1 MKDSLNE
8 LSIVELATKL
18 GVPTDSSFSQDF
30 FVAQL
35 KADSLQAVF
44 SQPVKIN
51 GYCILFC
58 GEGSADITLNLTKFP
73 MSHGALAISI
83 PGNLI
88 KAEVTSSLNCS
99 FGIIA
104 ASNKF
109 VDGMNV
115 NFNKLYEEGLIVMD
129 YPCIQVAASDEDVFT
144 QYYRLVQ
151 TLFKR
156 GTQESGDAI
165 SLVVSSVLILLS
177 KIWSEKLNEN
187 KLRNPSGTT
196 RTKVLLEKFLNLVA
210 EHHSTEKGVSFYAEE
225 LCITPKY
232 LSKLIKNESG
242 RSAPEWIDSFVMM
255 DAKNLLRYSKK
266 SIKEISYALNFSSL
280 PAFYKFFKTKT
291 GLTPKEYRENK

>member
-1 MKDSLNE
+1 MKDTFNE
-8 LSIVELATKL
+8 LSIAELAGKF
-18 GVPTDSSFSQDF
+18 GIATDHAFSQDF
-30 FVAQL
+30 LVAQL
-35 KADSLQAVF
+35 SYANIKEVF

-58 GEGSADITLNLTKFP
+58 GQGEATITLNLTKFH
-73 MSHGALAISI
+73 MGRGSLAISI

-88 KAEVTSSLNCS
+88 KADVSSQDCT

-129 YPCIQVAASDEDVFT
+129 YPCVQVAKEDEDVFF
-144 QYYRLVQ
+144 QYYHLVQ

-156 GTQESGDAI
+156 GTQECGEAI

-177 KIWSEKLNEN
+177 KIWSDKLNEN
-187 KLRNPSGTT
+187 KQRNPSGTT

-210 EHHSTEKGVSFYAEE
+210 EHHNTEKGVAFYAEE